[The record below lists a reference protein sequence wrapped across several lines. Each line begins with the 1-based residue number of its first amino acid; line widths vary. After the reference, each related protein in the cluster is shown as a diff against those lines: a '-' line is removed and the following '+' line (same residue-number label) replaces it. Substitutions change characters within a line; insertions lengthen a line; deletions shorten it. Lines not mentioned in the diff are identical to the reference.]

1 MTKSNLY
8 KDKILLVVDDDGGQ
22 RSLLQSFLSSEGFSV
37 LTASSGEEALKI
49 LDSRDVSMMIT
60 DVRMPGISGLE
71 LLNQIRRE
79 KSDLPVLMVTAF
91 PDIRDAV
98 GAVKGGAV
106 NYLQKPIDL
115 DELLESALNSLG
127 MELSK
132 KQGEIGE
139 LLLPEGMI
147 AASSQIREVFRE
159 AIFVAQSESRIL
171 ITGESGTGKELVA
184 DLIHIKSP
192 RANGPLVK
200 INCAAIPETLLE
212 SELFG
217 HEKGAFT
224 GAVNRRIGRFEEANG
239 GTIMLDEIGEMSP
252 ALQTKL
258 LRITQDGTFYR
269 VGSNQEQKT
278 NVRILASTNRNLE
291 KEVENGKFREDLF
304 YRLNVFEIYVPA
316 LRERPDD
323 ILPLAEFFAG
333 KFSGEKPRF
342 SVSVISCLKMYPWP
356 GNVRELRN
364 AMERACLISRGG
376 IILPEHLP
384 HRIKK
389 TLEEHPAEGE
399 DTSGGETMEDMERSV
414 ILKTLR
420 DNEYN
425 RTLTARQL
433 GISRRALL
441 YKIKRY
447 REQGYAV
454 EPEPGKM

>member
-1 MTKSNLY
+1 MFKKNLG
-8 KDKILLVVDDDGGQ
+8 KETTLLVVDDDAGQ
-22 RSLLQSFLSSEGFSV
+22 RSLLESFLSSEGFPV
-37 LTASSGEEALKI
+37 LTASTGEEALRI
-49 LDSRDVSMMIT
+49 LNDHDIAMMIT

-71 LLNQIRRE
+71 LLDKSRRNKIE
-79 KSDLPVLMVTAF
+79 LPVLVVTAF

-115 DELLESALNSLG
+115 DELLESVHNSLG
-127 MELSK
+127 LEISK
-132 KQGEIGE
+132 EKEEIKE

-147 AASSQIREVFRE
+147 AASPQIREVFRE
-159 AIFVAQSESRIL
+159 AIFVAKSESRIL
-171 ITGESGTGKELVA
+171 ITGESGSGKEVVA
-184 DLIHIKSP
+184 DLIHMKSL
-192 RANGPLVK
+192 RAQGSLVK

-224 GAVNRRIGRFEEANG
+224 GATNRRIGRFEEANG

-258 LRITQDGTFYR
+258 LRIMQDGTFYR
-269 VGSNQEQKT
+269 VGSNQEMQT
-278 NVRILASTNRNLE
+278 NVRILASTNLNLE
-291 KEVENGKFREDLF
+291 KEVEKGKFREDLF

-323 ILPLAEFFAG
+323 ILPLAEYFAG

-389 TLEEHPAEGE
+389 TMEDQSGHEEQ
-399 DTSGGETMEDMERSV
+399 SSSGETMEDVERSV
-414 ILKTLR
+414 ILKALR
-420 DNEYN
+420 DNGYN
-425 RTLTARQL
+425 RTLTAKVL
-433 GISRRALL
+433 GISRRALI

-447 REQGYAV
+447 RELGYSV
-454 EPEPGKM
+454 EPE